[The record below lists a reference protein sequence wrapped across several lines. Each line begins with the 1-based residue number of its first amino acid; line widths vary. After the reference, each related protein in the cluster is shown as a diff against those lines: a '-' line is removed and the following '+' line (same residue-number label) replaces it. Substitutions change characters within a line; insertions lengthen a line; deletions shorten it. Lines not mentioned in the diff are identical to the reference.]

1 MRKDQ
6 QILAERA
13 KLKEVNSEYN
23 CINDELK
30 KKDQGRH
37 SLLERIGD
45 LELELREREDEIKQL
60 SKDTSIAIK
69 KCEIRLDAE
78 KEEHELSRKKLRE
91 REEHISNLK
100 LELARYN

>member
-13 KLKEVNSEYN
+13 RLKEVNSEYN

-45 LELELREREDEIKQL
+45 LELELREKEDE
-60 SKDTSIAIK
+60 
-69 KCEIRLDAE
+69 
-78 KEEHELSRKKLRE
+78 
-91 REEHISNLK
+91 LK
-100 LELARYN
+100 